1 MIERQLYWL
10 LMVAGYLAVFLMLS
24 IAFVWVMSI
33 GGCSTNPLTLQTAPD
48 KGLEVPPNTLCC
60 VPDENAPLTSC
71 GGWELCEFDSQGELI

>member
-33 GGCSTNPLTLQTAPD
+33 GGCSINPLTLQPVPD
-48 KGLEVPPNTLCC
+48 KGVDIEPYCC
-60 VPDENAPLTSC
+60 IPDEEFAHSC
-71 GGWELCEFDSQGELI
+71 DGFRLCEFNSEGELL